1 MDPSPGALTDASLA
15 SPAGPGVLVPE
26 SEDEKIHPAILKAAA
41 DGPTVSII
49 LLSASVIVGVMALS
63 MTLLI
68 YIFVLHSSTL
78 KGTSTTST
86 ASLPY
91 ITGLSQALSTL
102 VSRSVPLVISVWSYS
117 VAAEWLILSKE
128 AHSSD
133 RPTPLQ

>member
-1 MDPSPGALTDASLA
+1 MDPSPGVLTDASLA
-15 SPAGPGVLVPE
+15 ALASPGVLVPKPE
-26 SEDEKIHPAILKAAA
+26 GEKIHPAILKAAA
-41 DGPTVSII
+41 DGPTLSII
-49 LLSASVIVGVMALS
+49 LLSATVIVGVMALS
-63 MTLLI
+63 TTLLL
-68 YIFVLHSSTL
+68 YIFVIHSSTL
-78 KGTSTTST
+78 NGISTTST

-102 VSRSVPLVISVWSYS
+102 VSRSVPLVISVWSYF